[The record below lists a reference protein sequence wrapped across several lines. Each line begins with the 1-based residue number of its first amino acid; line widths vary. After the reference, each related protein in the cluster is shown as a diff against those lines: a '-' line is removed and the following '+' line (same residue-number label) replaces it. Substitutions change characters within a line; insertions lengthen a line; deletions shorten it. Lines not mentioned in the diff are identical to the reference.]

1 MRTHAPPG
9 IDAPLLAP
17 WERERDACG
26 IGFVADSAGRP
37 ARAIVELGLDA
48 LTRMRHRGA
57 VDADAKTGDGAGVLA
72 PIPRGFLEEELGI
85 ETAEPPGVAMLFLR
99 CGAGGGPAGIVERA
113 CQAEGLEVVAWR
125 EVPVDAGALGARARV
140 TMPSIVQAV
149 FRRRPGSGGERRERA
164 AFRARRRIEA
174 QARRDRLDLT
184 VVSCSFSTVT
194 YKALV
199 AADQLAPFYRDLR
212 DPRFAAPFIVFHQR
226 YSTNTAP
233 SWERAQPF
241 RVLCHNGEINTL
253 GANVR
258 RMATREGRLG
268 LESSEIEE
276 LFRPSVD
283 PEGSDSSM
291 LDETIELLMR
301 EGAEREAA
309 HAVAMTV
316 PAAWERRPDME
327 PRVRGF
333 YRWHASVMEP
343 WDGPAAL
350 IFSDGVAV
358 GAAMDRNGLRPLR
371 SAICED
377 GLVACASE
385 AGAVDVGGHG
395 LVRRGKLGPGD
406 MLVVDPRCRG
416 VELDP
421 VRRIAMSRPYATW
434 ASEHRIVLG
443 IDHPAAQVPPDLLRR
458 QTAFGYG
465 REDVTL
471 LLRPMAADGGEP
483 TFSMGDDTPI
493 APMSARRGSV
503 FGHLKQR
510 FAQVTNPAIDHIRER
525 FVMSTTTLL
534 GPRDPLIWERPQAAA
549 QLELPTFVVFH
560 VPRGEVLDATW
571 AAGDGPEGMRPALE
585 RLADAAVEA
594 VGAGHGILVLS
605 DAALD
610 RDRAAIPSLLAVG
623 AVDVALV
630 RAGLRAGCS
639 IVADSGDAIGSHDVA
654 CLLAFGAE
662 AVHPRLA
669 FATVSALHP
678 DDDAAAAEAL
688 GRYRDAIEHGVLKI
702 LARLGIACVD
712 AYRGGAS
719 FDVVGLSREV
729 TERCLPG
736 TSSSLG
742 GIGFEAI
749 AAEVLARHDAAFVP
763 APAPLVNRGAV
774 KFRHG
779 GEYHETN
786 PGVVRAIHRSVDPG
800 LRHLRSTAVR
810 DDDERA
816 AAADEARYAEL
827 VDARRPS
834 EPRDLLALRR
844 RGRSVP
850 LEEVE
855 AAPAI
860 LRRFSSAA
868 MSHGAI
874 SREAHE
880 TLALAMAIVGGR
892 SNAGEGGEDAA
903 RFRTRRNSTIKQI
916 ASARFGVTPE
926 YCAFADELQIKI
938 AQGSKPGEGGQLP
951 GHKVTAEIAA
961 IRHTQP
967 GVALLSPAPHHDIYS
982 IEDLAQLVFDLRQVN
997 PDADISVKLV
1007 SEIGVGAIATG
1018 VAKALAD
1025 IVHVA
1030 GADGG
1035 TGASPLSSIKNVGLP
1050 WEIGL
1055 AETNRALVRSGLRR
1069 RLRVRVDGGLKT
1081 GRDVVLAALL
1091 GADEFSFGTALL
1103 LAEGCIMV
1111 RTCHLDTCPVGIA
1124 TQRPELRARF
1134 AGTPEMVVSYLTSVA
1149 EDVRR
1154 TLADLGLRS
1163 LEDAIG
1169 RVDLLVPAD
1178 GAGADGLDLSELLEP
1193 SGERR
1198 RLATT
1203 PPVPASRSDLGDR
1216 LHRDGWAA
1224 VSTGAHATLRYPI
1237 TIEDRAVGA
1246 RLGGAIGRRF
1256 GTDEPPG
1263 SVRATFDGAAG
1274 QSFGAFL
1281 ASGVDLRLI
1290 GEAND
1295 HVGKGMSGGRI
1306 VISPP
1311 ADDVGDAHLAGNA
1324 VLYGATGGE
1333 LFVAGRVGERFAVRN
1348 SGAVAVVEG
1357 MGEHGCEYMTGGLV
1371 VVLGPFGM
1379 NLGAGM
1385 TGGAIYV
1392 RDPDGALPAMLNP
1405 ELVWITRPL
1414 PEERDEVRRL
1424 VSLHASLTGS
1434 ERAARVLEMWAADR
1448 RILWRVVPR
1457 DGTAEADRRRATAS
1471 QRLPVGQ
1478 RA

>member
-1 MRTHAPPG
+1 MA
-9 IDAPLLAP
+9 DA
-17 WERERDACG
+17 
-26 IGFVADSAGRP
+26 AGRP

-57 VDADAKTGDGAGVLA
+57 VDADAKTGDGAGVLV
-72 PIPRGFLEEELGI
+72 PIPRGFLEEELAI
-85 ETAEPPGVAMLFLR
+85 EAAEPPGVAMLFLR
-99 CGAGGGPAGIVERA
+99 SGTGGGPAGIVERA
-113 CQAEGLEVVAWR
+113 CEAEGLEVLAWR

-149 FRRRPGSGGERRERA
+149 FRRRRGSARARAWVRARNGVSTRR
-164 AFRARRRIEA
+164 FRARRRIEA
-174 QARRDRLDLT
+174 EARRDRLDLT

-291 LDETIELLMR
+291 LDETIELLIR
-301 EGAEREAA
+301 EGATREIA

-316 PAAWERRPDME
+316 PAAWERRPEMD
-327 PRVRGF
+327 PHVRGF

-406 MLVVDPRCRG
+406 MLVVDPRRGG

-443 IDHPAAQVPPDLLRR
+443 MDHPVAPVPADLLRH

-465 REDVTL
+465 REDVSL

-493 APMSARRGSV
+493 APMSVRRGSV

-560 VPRGEVLDATW
+560 VPRGEALDATW
-571 AAGDGPEGMRPALE
+571 AAGEGPEGLRPALE
-585 RLADAAVEA
+585 RLGDAAVDA
-594 VGAGHGILVLS
+594 VSAGHGILVVS

-610 RDRAAIPSLLAVG
+610 RDRAPIPSLLAVG
-623 AVDVALV
+623 AVDAALV
-630 RAGLRAGCS
+630 RAGLRPGCS

-669 FATVSALHP
+669 FATVGALHP
-678 DDDAAAAEAL
+678 EDAAAADEAL
-688 GRYRDAIEHGVLKI
+688 GRYRDAIEQGVLKI

-736 TSSSLG
+736 TSSPLG
-742 GIGFEAI
+742 GLGFEAI
-749 AAEVLARHDAAFVP
+749 AAEVLARHAAAFAK
-763 APAPLVNRGAV
+763 APAPLANRGAV

-786 PGVVRAIHRSVDPG
+786 PGVVRAIHRRVDPG

-810 DDDERA
+810 DHDEREEG
-816 AAADEARYAEL
+816 ADEQAGYADL
-827 VDARRPS
+827 VDGRRPS
-834 EPRDLLALRR
+834 EPRDLLAFRPA
-844 RGRSVP
+844 GRSVP

-903 RFRTRRNSTIKQI
+903 RFRTARNSTIKQI

-982 IEDLAQLVFDLRQVN
+982 IEDLAQLIFDLRQVN
-997 PDADISVKLV
+997 PDADVSVKLV
-1007 SEIGVGAIATG
+1007 SEIGVGTIATG

-1055 AETNRALVRSGLRR
+1055 AETNRALVHSGLRR
-1069 RLRVRVDGGLKT
+1069 RVRLRVDGGLKT

-1091 GADEFSFGTALL
+1091 GADEFS
-1103 LAEGCIMV
+1103 
-1111 RTCHLDTCPVGIA
+1111 
-1124 TQRPELRARF
+1124 LRHGAPAGRGLHHGADLPPRHVPGRDRDAAAR
-1134 AGTPEMVVSYLTSVA
+1134 APGS
-1149 EDVRR
+1149 VRR
-1154 TLADLGLRS
+1154 HPRD
-1163 LEDAIG
+1163 G
-1169 RVDLLVPAD
+1169 RVVPQVGRRPCPAHARGPRAPLARGRD
-1178 GAGADGLDLSELLEP
+1178 RPRRSAGAGRGGGSDGLDLSALLEP

-1198 RLATT
+1198 RLGET
-1203 PPVPASRSDLGDR
+1203 PAVPASRSDLGDR
-1216 LHRDGWAA
+1216 LHREGWAA

-1237 TIEDRAVGA
+1237 TTEDRAVGA

-1256 GTDEPPG
+1256 GTDDPPG
-1263 SVRATFDGAAG
+1263 SVRASFDGSAG

-1281 ASGVDLRLI
+1281 ASGVDLRLV

-1311 ADDVGDAHLAGNA
+1311 GDDVGDAHLAGNA

-1405 ELVWITRPL
+1405 QLVWITRPL

-1434 ERAARVLEMWAADR
+1434 ERAARILEMWAADR

-1457 DGTAEADRRRATAS
+1457 DATAETARRRSTAT
-1471 QRLPVGQ
+1471 QRLPVEQ

>member
-1 MRTHAPPG
+1 MRTHGPPG
-9 IDAPLLAP
+9 IDAPLLAA

-26 IGFVADSAGRP
+26 IGFVADAAGRP
-37 ARAIVELGLDA
+37 ARAIVDLGLDA

-57 VDADAKTGDGAGVLA
+57 VDADAKTGDGAGVLV
-72 PIPRGFLEEELGI
+72 PIPRGFLEEELAI
-85 ETAEPPGVAMLFLR
+85 EAAGSPGVAMLFLR

-113 CQAEGLEVVAWR
+113 CEAEGLEVLAWR

-149 FRRRPGSGGERRERA
+149 FRRRPGPGAERREHA

-174 QARRDRLDLT
+174 EARRDRLDLT

-212 DPRFAAPFIVFHQR
+212 DPRFAVPFVVFHQR

-268 LESSEIEE
+268 AESSEIEE

-291 LDETIELLMR
+291 LDEVIELLMR
-301 EGAEREAA
+301 EGIEREAA

-316 PAAWERRPDME
+316 PAAWERRPEME
-327 PRVRGF
+327 PHVRGF

-358 GAAMDRNGLRPLR
+358 GAALDRNGLRPLR

-385 AGAVDVGGHG
+385 AGAVDVAGHG

-406 MLVVDPRCRG
+406 MLVVDPRRGG

-434 ASEHRIVLG
+434 AAEQRIVVG
-443 IDHPAAQVPPDLLRR
+443 MDHPAAPVPSDLLRH

-465 REDVTL
+465 REDVSL

-493 APMSARRGSV
+493 APMSVRRGSV
-503 FGHLKQR
+503 FSHLKQR

-560 VPRGEVLDATW
+560 VPHGEVLDATW
-571 AAGDGPEGMRPALE
+571 AAGEGPEGMRPALE
-585 RLADAAVEA
+585 RLGDAAVDA
-594 VGAGHGILVLS
+594 VSAGHGILVVS

-610 RDRAAIPSLLAVG
+610 RDRAPIPSLLAAG
-623 AVDVALV
+623 AADATLV
-630 RAGLRAGCS
+630 RAGLRTECS
-639 IVADSGDAIGSHDVA
+639 IVVDCGDAIGSHDVA

-669 FATVSALHP
+669 FATVAALQP
-678 DDDAAAAEAL
+678 EDDAAAREAL
-688 GRYRDAIEHGVLKI
+688 GRYRDAIEQGVLKI

-719 FDVVGLSREV
+719 FDVVGLSSEV

-736 TSSSLG
+736 TSSPLG
-742 GIGFEAI
+742 GLGFEAI
-749 AAEVLARHDAAFVP
+749 AAEVLTRHAAAFAS
-763 APAPLVNRGAV
+763 APAPLANRGAV

-810 DDDERA
+810 DDDEREQG
-816 AAADEARYAEL
+816 ADEHAGYAEL
-827 VDARRPS
+827 VDERRPS
-834 EPRDLLALRR
+834 EARDLLVFRPA
-844 RGRSVP
+844 GRSVA

-860 LRRFSSAA
+860 MRRFSSAA

-892 SNAGEGGEDAA
+892 SNAGEGGEDAD
-903 RFRTRRNSTIKQI
+903 RFRTARNSTIKQI

-982 IEDLAQLVFDLRQVN
+982 IEDLAQLIFDLRQVN

-1007 SEIGVGAIATG
+1007 SEIGVGTIATG

-1069 RLRVRVDGGLKT
+1069 RVRLRVDGGLKT

-1154 TLADLGLRS
+1154 TIARPRAPLARGRDRPRGSPGAGRGGGSGRSRPVRTPRALGRAAPARG
-1163 LEDAIG
+1163 DASGRRAAFGPGGPAPPGRMGCGVDRRPRDPALPDHDRGPRGRRAPRRGDRAAVRHRRTAGLGPGDVRRIG
-1169 RVDLLVPAD
+1169 RSVVRRVP
-1178 GAGADGLDLSELLEP
+1178 
-1193 SGERR
+1193 
-1198 RLATT
+1198 RL
-1203 PPVPASRSDLGDR
+1203 RCR
-1216 LHRDGWAA
+1216 
-1224 VSTGAHATLRYPI
+1224 
-1237 TIEDRAVGA
+1237 
-1246 RLGGAIGRRF
+1246 
-1256 GTDEPPG
+1256 
-1263 SVRATFDGAAG
+1263 
-1274 QSFGAFL
+1274 
-1281 ASGVDLRLI
+1281 
-1290 GEAND
+1290 
-1295 HVGKGMSGGRI
+1295 
-1306 VISPP
+1306 PP
-1311 ADDVGDAHLAGNA
+1311 ADR
-1324 VLYGATGGE
+1324 GGE
-1333 LFVAGRVGERFAVRN
+1333 RSRRQGDERR
-1348 SGAVAVVEG
+1348 
-1357 MGEHGCEYMTGGLV
+1357 
-1371 VVLGPFGM
+1371 
-1379 NLGAGM
+1379 
-1385 TGGAIYV
+1385 
-1392 RDPDGALPAMLNP
+1392 
-1405 ELVWITRPL
+1405 
-1414 PEERDEVRRL
+1414 
-1424 VSLHASLTGS
+1424 
-1434 ERAARVLEMWAADR
+1434 
-1448 RILWRVVPR
+1448 
-1457 DGTAEADRRRATAS
+1457 
-1471 QRLPVGQ
+1471 QRS
-1478 RA
+1478 